1 MEQAGEMRD
10 TEVMPLCYT
19 FRPRSALGGLEGSY
33 NADFFSLL
41 LCASFYSLLMLRQ
54 LQQGAKT
61 ENEPSANLLR
71 KKSVKIFSE
80 IHENKL
86 LANNKN

>member
-1 MEQAGEMRD
+1 
-10 TEVMPLCYT
+10 
-19 FRPRSALGGLEGSY
+19 
-33 NADFFSLL
+33 
-41 LCASFYSLLMLRQ
+41 MLRQ